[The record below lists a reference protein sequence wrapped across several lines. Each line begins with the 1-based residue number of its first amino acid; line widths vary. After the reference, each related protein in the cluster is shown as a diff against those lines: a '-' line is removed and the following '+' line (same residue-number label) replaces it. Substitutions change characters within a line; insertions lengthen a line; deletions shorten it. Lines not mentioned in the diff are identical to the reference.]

1 MIRLNLVVI
10 RTINLEKT
18 VQWYSQTFD
27 LVFVDEK
34 HEDGV
39 LHFSAKLNEGL
50 IEIYPTK
57 NSAAKIT
64 FGFAIDKAKFEKII
78 VNENPKIIDENTCL
92 IRDFD
97 GNSLI
102 LNSSD

>member
-27 LVFVDEK
+27 LAFVAEK

-39 LHFSAKLNEGL
+39 LHYSAQLHEGL

-57 NSAAKIT
+57 HSHAKIT
-64 FGFAIDKAKFEKII
+64 FGLAIDKANFEKAIQS
-78 VNENPKIIDENTCL
+78 ENPKIIDENTFL
-92 IRDFD
+92 VKDLD
-97 GNSLI
+97 GNSIVLS
-102 LNSSD
+102 LCN